1 MVYHSDVMTII
12 LHPLV
17 HIPLNHWVHCPISK
31 LPTAFLAWQHVVIQE
46 QAALSSCWKII
57 LCVVVQRL
65 IKSAVQ
71 LRAHILQS
79 RWQARFHPEISE
91 NLERPKS
98 GVFHKIVI
106 DIFLFG
112 SSFKQ
117 Y

>member
-1 MVYHSDVMTII
+1 MAACG
-12 LHPLV
+12 HPG
-17 HIPLNHWVHCPISK
+17 
-31 LPTAFLAWQHVVIQE
+31 
-46 QAALSSCWKII
+46 AALSSCWKII
-57 LCVVVQRL
+57 LCVVAQRL

-117 Y
+117 YESGLEFIRIF